1 MRWLAIA
8 AVLVIAPASAA
19 ADKADALFKKG
30 KQLLAKKKYADAC
43 PTFEKVDALDPG
55 IGAKLNVARCYQEW
69 GKLGRAHRWYSEAEK
84 MAKEG
89 RDDRAVK
96 IRELIDK
103 IDSDVPRLTIR
114 VSDGADAG
122 AAEIMLDGEKLAAES
137 IGTDLRVD
145 PGPHEI
151 AYVENGEKK
160 TKTVALERGGAREV
174 TLALPKSG
182 VAKGGKKPEPGPG
195 LGPEPVEPGGKV
207 TSPGRGRRIAGLSL
221 MAVGAVSLGVSG
233 YLTFD
238 ARDTYR
244 GALDTHCMGQK
255 DACSDEGLQITQDA
269 RSRANLATVFAVA
282 GAVVAAGGL
291 VLYLTSPRS
300 SEPENL
306 SRNAQLYLA
315 PSIGAGAGLVVL
327 GGRY

>member
-8 AVLVIAPASAA
+8 AVLVIAPAPAA

-69 GKLGRAHRWYSEAEK
+69 GKLGRAHRWYSDAEK

-89 RDDRAVK
+89 RDDRAAK
-96 IRELIDK
+96 IRELIESLDA
-103 IDSDVPRLTIR
+103 DVPRLTIR
-114 VSDGADAG
+114 VSDGADVG
-122 AAEIMLDGEKLAAES
+122 AAEITLDGEKLAAES
-137 IGTDLRVD
+137 IGTEARVD

-151 AYVENGEKK
+151 TYVENGEKK
-160 TKTVALERGGAREV
+160 TKTVAIERGGAREV

-182 VAKGGKKPEPGPG
+182 VAKRGKEPGPG
-195 LGPEPVEPGGKV
+195 LGPEPVDPVGKV
-207 TSPGRGRRIAGLSL
+207 TPPGRGRRIAGFSL
-221 MAVGAVSLGVSG
+221 MAAGAVSLGVSG

-255 DACSDEGLQITQDA
+255 DTCSDEGLRITGDA

-291 VLYLTSPRS
+291 ALYLTAPRS